1 MTQEDTET
9 QENAG
14 WTFTDQAAI
23 EWQPLGPG
31 VAMKSMG
38 VADGKTMAMFKFDA
52 GYVGAVHEHVDEPEF
67 TYVLDGSVIS
77 NGVLMKV
84 GHGYAVESGTT
95 HSEFR
100 TETGGTVLSVFPV
113 PPSMS

>member
-1 MTQEDTET
+1 MT

-31 VAMKSMG
+31 IAMKSMG
-38 VADGKTMAMFKFDA
+38 VADGKIMAMFKFDA
-52 GYVGAVHEHVDEPEF
+52 GYEGGTHEHVDEPEF
-67 TYVLDGSVIS
+67 TYILEGSMIS
-77 NGVLMKV
+77 NGVLMEA

-113 PPSMS
+113 PAGMG